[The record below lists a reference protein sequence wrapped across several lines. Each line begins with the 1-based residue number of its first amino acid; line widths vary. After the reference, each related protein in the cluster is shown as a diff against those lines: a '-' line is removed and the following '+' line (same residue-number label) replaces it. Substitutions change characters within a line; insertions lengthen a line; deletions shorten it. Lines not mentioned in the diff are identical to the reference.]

1 MDHETGPSR
10 RFILDDQDIGINVGL
25 NGRRKLRPFSGPM
38 YIILMNPIGIH
49 FGYWTQYW
57 DSEPIQFVKRA
68 QKCGFDVLEVNAP
81 KITLMSDAERDA
93 LQGAAADAGLGLTYS
108 IGMKADMDLA
118 SEDAATR
125 KKGVAFLQDVARAMK
140 YLGGTVLAG
149 INYSSWPRK
158 LLPGEDKQI
167 LTDRAVEGVR
177 EAIKAAEDCGVLFC
191 VEVVNRF
198 EQFIMNTAAEGI
210 AFAERIGSPNCK
222 ILLDTFHMNI
232 EEDSLRGSIVEAGDW
247 LGHFHLG
254 EPNRRPPG
262 RGRMPWPEIFGA
274 LREINYQGAVVM
286 EPFLVPGGEVGRD
299 ISVYRDLLG
308 SADLDEEAA
317 RSVQFVRSEQ
327 SKR

>member
-1 MDHETGPSR
+1 
-10 RFILDDQDIGINVGL
+10 
-25 NGRRKLRPFSGPM
+25 
-38 YIILMNPIGIH
+38 MNPIGMH
-49 FGYWTQYW
+49 YGYWTQYW
-57 DSEPIQFVKRA
+57 GSEPLQFVKRA
-68 QKCGFDVLEVNAP
+68 KKCGFDILEVNAP
-81 KITLMSDAERDA
+81 KVARMSDAERDV
-93 LQGAAADAGLGLTYS
+93 LKGAIAEAGLSLTYS
-108 IGMKADMDLA
+108 IGMTADMDLV
-118 SEDAATR
+118 SQDAATR
-125 KKGVAFLQDVARAMK
+125 QKGIAFLQQVARSMK
-140 YLGGTVLAG
+140 YMGGTVLAG

-158 LLPGEDKQI
+158 LLPDEDKQI
-167 LTDRAVEGVR
+167 LTDRAIEGVR
-177 EAIKAAEDCGVLFC
+177 EAIKAAEDNDVIFC

-210 AFAERIGSPNCK
+210 AFAERVGSPNCK

-232 EEDSLRGSIVEAGDW
+232 EEDSLRGSIVEAGNW

-254 EPNRRPPG
+254 ETNRRPPG
-262 RGRMPWPEIFGA
+262 RGRIPWPEIFGA

-327 SKR
+327 KKSRQAA

>member
-1 MDHETGPSR
+1 MNR
-10 RFILDDQDIGINVGL
+10 IG
-25 NGRRKLRPFSGPM
+25 M
-38 YIILMNPIGIH
+38 HY
-49 FGYWTQYW
+49 GYWTQYW
-57 DSEPIQFVKRA
+57 GSEPLQFVQRA
-68 QKCGFDVLEVNAP
+68 KKCGFDILEVNAP
-81 KITLMSDAERDA
+81 KVTLMSDAERDV
-93 LQGAAADAGLGLTYS
+93 LRGAVADAGLSLTYS
-108 IGMKADMDLA
+108 IGMTADMDLA
-118 SEDAATR
+118 SEDTGTR
-125 KKGVAFLQDVARAMK
+125 QKGIAFLQKVARAMK
-140 YLGGTVLAG
+140 YMGGTVLAG

-167 LTDRAVEGVR
+167 LTDRAIKGVR
-177 EAIKAAEDCGVLFC
+177 EAIKAAEDNDVIFC

-210 AFAERIGSPNCK
+210 AFAERVGSPNCK

-232 EEDSLRGSIVEAGDW
+232 EEDSLRGSIVETGDW

-254 EPNRRPPG
+254 ETNRRPPG

-286 EPFLVPGGEVGRD
+286 EPFLLPGGEVGRD

-317 RSVQFVRSEQ
+317 RSARFVRSEQ
-327 SKR
+327 SRKDA